1 MYSKI
6 VLVNGRIHT
15 PPGMAEAMLIEGGR
29 IAKLGAI
36 SDVLPQRDAEFIDLR
51 GRSVFPGFVDSHLH
65 FMNWAQSRELLD
77 LSGCASIGD
86 LRESLEAFVRSQPLP
101 EGEWYR
107 GRGWNHTHMIEGRM
121 PVRFDIDEIVPRNP
135 VLLTRVCGHVAL
147 LNTAAIRLLG
157 ITRDTRIAGG
167 SFELDGGE
175 LNGIITEGAISW
187 VHERMPGLG
196 DEDALRLL
204 EKYGPLAAG
213 FGLTELHTD
222 DMGAFEY
229 DFRRLNAFYSGAERE
244 GKLPFRVRQQFLL
257 PTRELL
263 TDFLSEGWRTG
274 DGSPFYQVGPLK
286 LLTDGSLG
294 GRTALL
300 REDYFDSPGDR
311 GVAVFD
317 QHELNDMIATAH
329 SSGMQVATHAIG
341 DGALDMCLEAFDA
354 AERARPSLARHLIV
368 HAQIADDRQLDR
380 MKALHVGAAV
390 QPCFVPSDREM
401 AIAHLGEE
409 KAAGSY
415 RWKSMLRRGI
425 VLSGGSDAPVED
437 LRPLNGIHAAVTR
450 QDLNDEP
457 EGGWAPEQKLSVA
470 EALSLY
476 TWGGAW
482 HGNSERR
489 RGEIRE
495 GQDADLVVLEQDP
508 FLVAPQ
514 ELHDIDVAMTLCGGR
529 VTWRSTSFE

>member
-1 MYSKI
+1 M
-6 VLVNGRIHT
+6 
-15 PPGMAEAMLIEGGR
+15 
-29 IAKLGAI
+29 
-36 SDVLPQRDAEFIDLR
+36 
-51 GRSVFPGFVDSHLH
+51 H
-65 FMNWAQSRELLD
+65 FMNWAQSQELLD
-77 LSGCASIGD
+77 LGGCGSIGD
-86 LRESLEAFVRSQPLP
+86 FRESLDAYVRARPSP

-107 GRGWNHTHMIEGRM
+107 GRGWNHTRMTDGRM

-147 LNTAAIRLLG
+147 LNTAALRLLG
-157 ITRDTRIAGG
+157 VTQDTRVEGG
-167 SFELDGGE
+167 SFEKTDEGE
-175 LNGIITEGAISW
+175 LNGIVTEGAVAW

-196 DEDALRLL
+196 DEEAFHLL
-204 EKYGPLAAG
+204 EKYGPLAAS
-213 FGLTELHTD
+213 FGLTQLNTD

-229 DFRRLNAFYSGAERE
+229 DFRRLNAFYSGAARE

-257 PTRELL
+257 PTQELL
-263 TDFLSEGWRTG
+263 RDFLSEGWRTG
-274 DGSPFYQVGPLK
+274 DGSPFYQIGPLK

-311 GVAVFD
+311 GVAIYD
-317 QHELNDMIATAH
+317 QQELNDMIAIAH

-341 DGALDMCLEAFDA
+341 DGALDMCLDAFEA
-354 AERARPSLARHLIV
+354 AERARPNLARHLIV

-380 MKALHVGAAV
+380 MKALRVGAAV

-401 AIAHLGEE
+401 AIAHLGEA

-415 RWKSMLRRGI
+415 RWKSMMRRGI

-437 LRPLNGIHAAVTR
+437 LRPLSGVHAAVTR
-450 QDLNDEP
+450 QNPNGEP
-457 EGGWAPEQKLSVA
+457 EGGWVSEEKLSVA

-476 TWGGAW
+476 AWCGAW
-482 HGNSERR
+482 HGNSESR

-495 GQDADLVVLEQDP
+495 GQDADLVVLEEDP
-508 FLVAPQ
+508 FLVPPSD
-514 ELHDIDVAMTLCGGR
+514 LRDIEVAMTLCAGR
-529 VTWRSTSFE
+529 VTWRSASLASFE